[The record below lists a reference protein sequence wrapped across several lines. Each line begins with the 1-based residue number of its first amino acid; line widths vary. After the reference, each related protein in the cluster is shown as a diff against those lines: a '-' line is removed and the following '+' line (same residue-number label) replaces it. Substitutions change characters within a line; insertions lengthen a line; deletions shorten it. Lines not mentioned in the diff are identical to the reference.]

1 MLPSF
6 RSRAAWRPALGVLV
20 LSAAALA
27 PASQAAEHSTPAAEP
42 SAPGACRS
50 QPGAGSPSLHLR
62 LDNDLLGGRDE
73 GYSNGAVFTLVS
85 ANLTSF
91 TDDACLPGFVRQ
103 LNRGLRWLQPRQAG
117 QRNLVLD
124 VGQAILT
131 PGDNLRSDPIPDDRP
146 YAAVLAAA
154 LSYQGRS
161 GPQLESTTL
170 LLGWVGPSARGEEV
184 QRLVHKVTG
193 SRRFNGWRHQLRD
206 EPVLQL
212 QREWA
217 RRGPA
222 SDDAGSDRA
231 GWDTVGRLGASL
243 GTLNTGA
250 LAGAQWRWGTRLP
263 DDFGSVPTWAGSLGS
278 APTRQPAAWRPGW
291 AGHVFAG
298 TDLRWVA
305 HDLTLDGNVFHDG
318 PGVKRRP
325 LVGELSYGLVLQN
338 GPWRV
343 TLARYHRSHEF
354 EGQRRRPVFGSIV
367 LSRAL

>member
-1 MLPSF
+1 MLPLF
-6 RSRAAWRPALGVLV
+6 RCLRRAAAAGLPALL
-20 LSAAALA
+20 ALGA
-27 PASQAAEHSTPAAEP
+27 QAAEPPPP
-42 SAPGACRS
+42 SATADADALSAQACS
-50 QPGAGSPSLHLR
+50 HPPADGGPAVLLR

-73 GYSNGAVFTLVS
+73 GYTNGAVFTLVS
-85 ANLTSF
+85 GNLASY

-103 LNRGLRWLQPRQAG
+103 VNRGLRWLQPRQAE

-131 PGDNLRSDPIPDDRP
+131 PGDNDRSDPILDDRP

-161 GPQLESTTL
+161 GPLLETTTL

-193 SRRFNGWRHQLRD
+193 SRRFNGWRNQLRD

-217 RRGPA
+217 SRGPA
-222 SDDAGSDRA
+222 SEDAGSDRT
-231 GWDTVGRLGASL
+231 GWDTVGRLGAGL

-250 LAGAQWRWGTRLP
+250 VAGAQWRWGTRLP
-263 DDFGSVPTWAGSLGS
+263 DDFGSVPTWAGALGT
-278 APTRQPAAWRPGW
+278 APARRAAAVRAGW
-291 AGHVFAG
+291 SGHVFVG
-298 TDLRWVA
+298 TDLRLVA
-305 HDLTLDGNVFHDG
+305 HDLTLDGNVLHRSQS
-318 PGVKRRP
+318 VERRTF
-325 LVGELSYGLVLQN
+325 VGELSYGLVLQN

-343 TLARYHRSHEF
+343 ALARYHRGHEF
-354 EGQRRRPVFGSIV
+354 EGQRQRPVFGSIV
-367 LSRAL
+367 VSRAL

>member
-1 MLPSF
+1 MPPTF
-6 RSRAAWRPALGVLV
+6 RTRSAWRPMLGLVL
-20 LSAAALA
+20 LSAATLA
-27 PASQAAEHSTPAAEP
+27 AATESDDTA
-42 SAPGACRS
+42 ACRS
-50 QPGAGSPSLHLR
+50 QPATGAPQLHLR
-62 LDNDLLGGRDE
+62 IDNDLLGGRDE
-73 GYSNGAVFTLVS
+73 GYSNGALFTLVS

-91 TDDACLPGFVRQ
+91 TDDDCLPGFVRQ
-103 LNRGLRWLQPRQAG
+103 LNRGLRWLQPRQAE

-124 VGQAILT
+124 AGQAILT
-131 PGDNLRSDPIPDDRP
+131 PGDNERSDPILEDRP

-161 GPQLESTTL
+161 GPLLETSTL

-184 QRLVHKVTG
+184 QRLVHRITG
-193 SRRFNGWRHQLRD
+193 SRRFNGWRNQLRD

-231 GWDTVGRLGASL
+231 GWDTVARLGASL

-263 DDFGSVPTWAGSLGS
+263 DDFGSVPTWAGSLGT
-278 APTRQPAAWRPGW
+278 APARQPGAWRRPGW

-305 HDLTLDGNVFHDG
+305 HDLTLDGNVFHRSQS
-318 PGVKRRP
+318 VQRRP
-325 LVGELSYGLVLQN
+325 FVGEVSYGLVLQN
-338 GPWRV
+338 GPWRLA
-343 TLARYHRSHEF
+343 LARYHRSHEF
-354 EGQRRRPVFGSIV
+354 EGQRQRPVFGSIV